1 MDALSRSEVPGSSRG
16 QVMLF
21 SNETR
26 LVNQFKDLVITATA
40 ADQDVLCINE
50 RQVMVRSKTMYQEP
64 PVQVDIQQRPTTSF
78 VHR

>member
-1 MDALSRSEVPGSSRG
+1 MSRNEIPGTSRG

-26 LVNQFKDLVITATA
+26 HVNQFKDLVIVASA
-40 ADQDVLCINE
+40 GDQDVLCINE

-64 PVQVDIQQRPTTSF
+64 PSQIDIQQRPTTSF
-78 VHR
+78 VR